1 MLPFSWRRD
10 KADSH
15 SQKGENLSPSEA
27 LSSLPPLVAA
37 SKSCDT
43 FGEND
48 DAEHINNINIT
59 FSRLPTTPEGLRPRR
74 ANAFIKRDLGLSNH
88 QWEPRNKPPA
98 ISQLPP
104 RLSASW
110 STQGVLSSGSSG
122 GPFSQAHSGSR
133 GVAQSPH
140 LMPGHARTAVG
151 ALVAMNIAPE
161 QNPQTNEEIY
171 RWTPDWG
178 SVGHHPLNDEES
190 ADLAKEY
197 YALDDTMQNDARIP
211 VPDPN
216 TNRSFV
222 DSPISKA
229 SSLAASP
236 SSRANIFYHGREKA
250 KMSEN
255 FNINASFS
263 SQVRLIHATN
273 TSFASRSLQMNS
285 ETMGAY
291 DFTPLVDGQEL
302 ILSSLDH
309 FTNMSAMSQSALDQE
324 SQFFEPETDLNTMNE
339 DYFPSSQYANL
350 DHALRKSKSEN
361 QRHAKEELILSSIQR
376 LQDNIPLI
384 TEIQSRGGLQAG
396 MDNCRQVDHEGLLV
410 GFSEDNRTTIA
421 EILAKL
427 ADEMDYAATN
437 ENETHHDLHDSILF
451 CKKLV
456 TNAVSQSEVTEYQ
469 RGGWRIHDYVKN
481 CLGMVHPETPD
492 VVRGGDT
499 SVFSLPSGC
508 DETPMTSNVSL
519 TTTITSAVTTPNG
532 RKNGKMKPFVD
543 GLVLRRTIDIFC
555 TLLEKLTQSCH
566 TLLEKWGTSKQW
578 HAGSE
583 VLIRVT
589 EEIKRTY
596 LQLLAMELADLHS
609 LVDSFVYHA
618 APLAIPHEEPLFE
631 VDERPNGF
639 VLPTLDSCRRMV
651 ALSCREEGV
660 PRPERDLFSPSTED
674 MRTLP
679 NGYATDEDSE
689 EEEDDDD
696 LRRQIGSQD
705 HDDEDAG
712 TREGPPPTST
722 APGTPS
728 IHPSLMKM
736 GLTSPSSI

>member
-1 MLPFSWRRD
+1 MNSLFPFLWRRD
-10 KADSH
+10 EPKLDSRGVVGR
-15 SQKGENLSPSEA
+15 STSEA
-27 LSSLPPLVAA
+27 LSSMPPLVAA

-48 DAEHINNINIT
+48 DAEQIKIT
-59 FSRLPTTPEGLRPRR
+59 LTRLPTTPEGLRPRR
-74 ANAFIKRDLGLSNH
+74 ANTFVRRDLGLSDHN
-88 QWEPRNKPPA
+88 WELPNRPPA

-122 GPFSQAHSGSR
+122 GPFSRAHSGSH

-140 LMPGHARTAVG
+140 LIPGHARTAVG
-151 ALVAMNIAPE
+151 ALVAMNVAPE
-161 QNPQTNEEIY
+161 QNPQSTEEMY

-178 SVGHHPLNDEES
+178 FVENPPRNDEAS
-190 ADLAKEY
+190 PDLANEY
-197 YALDDTMQNDARIP
+197 YALNDTVQNESRLP
-211 VPDPN
+211 VPDPS
-216 TNRSFV
+216 TNQSFV

-236 SSRANIFYHGREKA
+236 SSRAHLFYHGREKT

-255 FNINASFS
+255 TNVNTSYS
-263 SQVRLIHATN
+263 SQVRLIHAAN
-273 TSFASRSLQMNS
+273 TSFASRALQMNS

-324 SQFFEPETDLNTMNE
+324 SQLFEPETSLSMMNE
-339 DYFPSSQYANL
+339 DFFPSSQYANL

-376 LQDNIPLI
+376 LQDNVDLV
-384 TEIQSRGGLQAG
+384 TEVQARGGLQAG
-396 MDNCRQVDHEGLLV
+396 MDSCKHYDHEGLLT
-410 GFSEDNRTTIA
+410 GFSEDSRATIA
-421 EILAKL
+421 TILEQL
-427 ADEMDYAATN
+427 AEEMDHAATD
-437 ENETHHDLHDSILF
+437 ENETHHDLRDSILF

-456 TNAVSQSEVTEYQ
+456 TNAMPQSGVPEHL
-469 RGGWRIHDYVKN
+469 RGTWRIHDHVKN

-566 TLLEKWGTSKQW
+566 TLLDKWGTSKQW

-583 VLIRVT
+583 VSIRVT

-596 LQLLAMELADLHS
+596 LQLLAMEIADLHS
-609 LVDSFVYHA
+609 LVDCFVYHA
-618 APLAIPHEEPLFE
+618 SPLAIPYEDDKLFE
-631 VDERPNGF
+631 VDQRPNGF
-639 VLPTLDSCRRMV
+639 VLPSLDSYRRMV
-651 ALSCREEGV
+651 TLKEEGV
-660 PRPERDLFSPSTED
+660 PERDLFSPSTED

-679 NGYATDEDSE
+679 NGYATDEDSAE
-689 EEEDDDD
+689 EEEDDD
-696 LRRQIGSQD
+696 LRRQTGSQD

-712 TREGPPPTST
+712 TREGPPPANT

>member
-1 MLPFSWRRD
+1 M
-10 KADSH
+10 
-15 SQKGENLSPSEA
+15 
-27 LSSLPPLVAA
+27 PPLVAA

-43 FGEND
+43 FGESD
-48 DAEHINNINIT
+48 DVEQIKIT
-59 FSRLPTTPEGLRPRR
+59 LSRLPTTPEGLRPRR
-74 ANAFIKRDLGLSNH
+74 ANTFVKRDLGLSNYK
-88 QWEPRNKPPA
+88 WESQNRPPA

-110 STQGVLSSGSSG
+110 STQGVQSSGSSG
-122 GPFSQAHSGSR
+122 GPFSQAHSGSH

-151 ALVAMNIAPE
+151 ALVALNIGPV
-161 QNPQTNEEIY
+161 QNPRTNEEIY

-178 SVGHHPLNDEES
+178 SADHQRLIDEES
-190 ADLAKEY
+190 PDLANEY
-197 YALDDTMQNDARIP
+197 YALNDTTQNDARIP

-236 SSRANIFYHGREKA
+236 SSRANIFYLGREKA
-250 KMSEN
+250 KISEN
-255 FNINASFS
+255 SNINTSFS
-263 SQVRLIHATN
+263 SQVRLIHAAN
-273 TSFASRSLQMNS
+273 TSFASRALHMNS

-324 SQFFEPETDLNTMNE
+324 SQVFEPEMSLNMMNE

-361 QRHAKEELILSSIQR
+361 QRHAKEELIVSSIQR
-376 LQDNIPLI
+376 LQDNVAFV
-384 TEIQSRGGLQAG
+384 TELQDRGGLQAG
-396 MDNCRQVDHEGLLV
+396 MDNCKRYDREGLLT
-410 GFSEDNRTTIA
+410 GFSEDSRSKIS
-421 EILAKL
+421 EILTQIV
-427 ADEMDYAATN
+427 DEMGHTATD
-437 ENETHHDLHDSILF
+437 ENETHHDLRNSILF

-456 TNAVSQSEVTEYQ
+456 TTAVPQSQVAEYQ
-469 RGGWRIHDYVKN
+469 GGAWRIHDHVKN

-492 VVRGGDT
+492 LVRGGDT

-532 RKNGKMKPFVD
+532 RKHGKMKPFVD

-566 TLLEKWGTSKQW
+566 TLLDRWGTSKQW

-583 VLIRVT
+583 VSIRVT

-596 LQLLAMELADLHS
+596 LQLLSMELADLHA

-618 APLAIPHEEPLFE
+618 APLTIPHEEPLFE
-631 VDERPNGF
+631 VDEPPNGF
-639 VLPTLDSCRRMV
+639 VLPSFDSCRKMV

-660 PRPERDLFSPSTED
+660 PRPEQDLFSPSTED

-679 NGYATDEDSE
+679 NGYATDDDSAE
-689 EEEDDDD
+689 EGEEEDNDD

-712 TREGPPPTST
+712 TREGPPPTNT